1 MSKARKSRQT
11 ATVEDTHNGH
21 AHAVTREGL
30 SPMAKPGRE
39 AVPGSTMV
47 SEAASDA
54 SKKPDAPRRAQGRG
68 GGKREELMV
77 PRAEFQSYYGKP
89 ILNEPTWQA
98 TDIAGYLFLG
108 GLAGAGGTIAAA
120 AQASGR
126 PGLAHVMKTGTAAA
140 AGISLA
146 ALVHDLGRPARFLN
160 MLRMFKPTSP
170 MSVGSW
176 ILAGFA
182 PLSGVAAASAV
193 TGRLRPI
200 GAAATYGAGA
210 LGPALATYTAALI
223 SNTAVP
229 AWHEGH
235 REMPFVF
242 ASSAT
247 AAACGLGLLAAPADE
262 VEPVRR
268 LGVIAAMAEVGASKF
283 MQERTGLAAECYHE
297 GAAGRLMQAA
307 EMLTTAG
314 AAAAALGRRSSLLR
328 RTAGA
333 ALLAG
338 SALTRFGIF
347 KAGVASAR
355 DPKYTVVPQRERL
368 EREKGAERGADG
380 DGATNAGQGR
390 DEREGDSV
398 AGGN

>member
-1 MSKARKSRQT
+1 MSKAKKIRQT
-11 ATVEDTHNGH
+11 ATMESDGNGH

-30 SPMAKPGRE
+30 SPTARSGRE
-39 AVPGSTMV
+39 AVPGSAV
-47 SEAASDA
+47 IAEVAAKQPESGA
-54 SKKPDAPRRAQGRG
+54 SANANGHAPRRG
-68 GGKREELMV
+68 GGGRREELMV

-98 TDIAGYLFLG
+98 PDIAGYLFLG

-126 PGLAHVMKTGTAAA
+126 PGLARVMKVGVAGA
-140 AGISLA
+140 AGLSLA
-146 ALVHDLGRPARFLN
+146 ALVHDLGRPARFIN

-182 PLSGVAAASAV
+182 PMSAAAAASEV
-193 TGRLRPI
+193 TGKLRPI
-200 GAAATYGAGA
+200 GTAATYGAGT

-247 AAACGLGLLAAPADE
+247 AAACGLGLLAAPAAE
-262 VEPVRR
+262 TEPVRR
-268 LGVIAAMAEVGASKF
+268 LGAIAGMAEVSMSKL
-283 MQERTGLAAECYHE
+283 MEERMGLAAECYHE
-297 GAAGRLMQAA
+297 GAAGRLIRAA

-314 AAAAALGRRSSLLR
+314 AVGAAVARRSTLLR
-328 RTAGA
+328 RASGA

-338 SALTRFGIF
+338 SAVTRFGIF
-347 KAGVASAR
+347 KAGVASAQ

-368 EREKGAERGADG
+368 DRERQNETNTNETNTE
-380 DGATNAGQGR
+380 ATQ
-390 DEREGDSV
+390 
-398 AGGN
+398 